1 MQQTVSICYRSAQI
15 IPPSFKKNQ
24 KDISYFTF
32 YFSHLL
38 VVFFTK
44 IYLKARII
52 DYPTTLPL
60 TYNKVFGA
68 SVFIC
73 NFIRMC
79 YLKLAYNKV

>member
-1 MQQTVSICYRSAQI
+1 MLVVA
-15 IPPSFKKNQ
+15 
-24 KDISYFTF
+24 
-32 YFSHLL
+32 

-60 TYNKVFGA
+60 TYDNVFGMP
-68 SVFIC
+68 VFIC